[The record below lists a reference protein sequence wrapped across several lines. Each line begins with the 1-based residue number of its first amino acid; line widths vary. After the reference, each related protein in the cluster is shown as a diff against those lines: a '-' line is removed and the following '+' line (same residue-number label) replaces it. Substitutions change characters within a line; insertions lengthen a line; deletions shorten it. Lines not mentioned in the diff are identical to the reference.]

1 MEKHTKIKTILVAV
15 DFTEK
20 TDSATTLAAHMARRH
35 NARVIL
41 FHNLMNFYIIDR
53 TGRQLVGED
62 TVSKHY
68 KEAENTLELMR
79 EHLQKMYSDITFHK
93 IIGNDHIVN
102 SINKIIDSESV
113 DIVIT
118 GTAGKQGLREFILG
132 SSSYQ
137 ILTGIKCSVL
147 MMPED
152 SYQYKFEKILVPIR
166 VLEKLDEKL
175 EISKL
180 IAEKNNGFIG
190 LLGISGDEHFRDIRK
205 AFIKIRESLKGDE
218 QEHYASFVVSND
230 KAVEISKASKDAEF
244 DLIILNYQDEEGWKS
259 FFSENFF
266 KQIINN
272 TSVPLLFFKDGE
284 AINPGPEPTGYDITL
299 PFPG

>member
-20 TDSATTLAAHMARRH
+20 TDSAITLAAHMARRH
-35 NARVIL
+35 KAHVIL
-41 FHNLMNFYIIDR
+41 FHNVMNFYIIDR
-53 TGRQLVGED
+53 TGRQMVGED

-68 KEAENTLELMR
+68 KEAENSLGLMR
-79 EHLQKMYSDITFHK
+79 DHLQKMYSDITFHK
-93 IIGNDHIVN
+93 IIGNDNIVN

-137 ILTGIKCSVL
+137 ILTGVKCSVL
-147 MMPED
+147 LMPED
-152 SYQYKFEKILVPIR
+152 SHQYKFEKILVPIR

-190 LLGISGDEHFRDIRK
+190 LLGISGEEHFRDIRT
-205 AFIKIRESLKGDE
+205 AFIKIRESLKGDDK
-218 QEHYASFVVSND
+218 EHYASFVVSND

-244 DLIILNYQDEEGWKS
+244 DLIILNYHDEEGWKS

-272 TSVPLLFFKDGE
+272 TSVPLLFFKDGKTTD
-284 AINPGPEPTGYDITL
+284 PGPEPTGYDITL